1 MTLMSMAARMRPIAT
16 STRMAVGV
24 SVIALSLAEQAWLR
38 SGRRSYLHGD
48 AR

>member
-24 SVIALSLAEQAWLR
+24 IALSLADQAGLR
-38 SGRRSYLHGD
+38 SGQRSYLHGD